1 MKLKFKIIFSIAFLI
16 GSIFIYANFYPN
28 FRQSDKLATKN
39 IENIEKVTLG
49 MDTLQVLD
57 IMGQPIER
65 RNFKGEL
72 FFDYDVPSGYSM
84 QCQIIFNPTGKVIF
98 INRVEKR
105 QNKVVNENLGNVRIN
120 ISELVDSL
128 RGYIVQNLNSERSG
142 VITIDFQVRND
153 TSVFIISSII
163 DKGSIKENLPG
174 YYSMVD
180 DIPVLI
186 FTGIEKTLIF
196 DNLYLSNLYMVT
208 DPFLEEY
215 IEDEKGN
222 IIQLPPNYNPVTWKI
237 EMVSQKIIK
246 TQVLN

>member
-1 MKLKFKIIFSIAFLI
+1 MKLKFKIIFSVAFLI
-16 GSIFIYANFYPN
+16 GSIFIYATFYSN

-39 IENIEKVTLG
+39 IEKITLG

-84 QCQIIFNPTGKVIF
+84 QCQIIFNPAGKVIF

-128 RGYIVQNLNSERSG
+128 RGYIVQNLDSERSG
-142 VITIDFQVRND
+142 VLTIDFQVKND

-163 DKGSIKENLPG
+163 DKGSIKENPPG
-174 YYSMVD
+174 YYSLID

-186 FTGIEKTLIF
+186 FTGVEKTLIF

-215 IEDEKGN
+215 VEDEKGN

-237 EMVSQKIIK
+237 EMLSQKIIK